1 MILLAVAIIV
11 VLIAVNALYV
21 AAEFAAV
28 SVRRSRIQ
36 QMAREGNPLAR
47 ALLPILDTP
56 ILLDRYIAACQV
68 GITISSIILGAYG
81 QATLPDIISP
91 AFESLGGMQE
101 PAAKSVSVVV
111 ILIGLTIIQ
120 VVLGELVPKSL
131 ALQFPTRV
139 ALYTAVPMRWSLVL
153 LRWLIVLLNGSGML
167 ILRLLGSPSPT
178 HVHTHSPDEI
188 ELLIVQSSDGGLL
201 NPDERLRLRRALR
214 LSSKTAHDIMV
225 PRPRMM
231 AVDVETPVE
240 ELITLVGGSPY
251 TRMPVYRETIDN
263 VIGLLHTK
271 DLVRDYLEP
280 GGLRS
285 VEQITRPIL
294 SIPEMVT
301 VDRVLTTFRS
311 RKAQQAI
318 VVDEYGGVAG
328 LVTLEDVLSE
338 VFGNFGDEFKAQVET
353 LETLEDG
360 RIRILGSVASDEVG
374 VLLGIEFGGHADTIG
389 GRVVEVLGFLPSG
402 GEVVEV
408 DGVSMEVEEVEH
420 LAVKTLLITPL
431 ETDEGDDD
439 E

>member
-1 MILLAVAIIV
+1 MILLAIAIIV
-11 VLIAVNALYV
+11 VLIAINALYV

-36 QMAREGNPLAR
+36 QLSREGNTFAR
-47 ALLPILDTP
+47 ALLPILNTP
-56 ILLDRYIAACQV
+56 VLLDRYIAACQV
-68 GITISSIILGAYG
+68 GITISSIVLGAYG
-81 QATLPDIISP
+81 QATLPRIIRP
-91 AFESLGGMQE
+91 IFEDLGGMQE
-101 PAAKSVSVVV
+101 AASQSASAAV
-111 ILIGLTIIQ
+111 ILISLTMIQ
-120 VVLGELVPKSL
+120 VVLGELVPKSI
-131 ALQFPTRV
+131 ALQYPTQT

-153 LRWLIVLLNGSGML
+153 LRWLIVILNGSGML

-201 NPDERLRLRRALR
+201 NPDERIRLRRALK
-214 LSSKTAHDIMV
+214 LSSKTAHDIMI

-231 AVDVETPVE
+231 AVDVQTPVE

-251 TRMPVYRETIDN
+251 TRMPVYRENIDN

-271 DLVRDYLEP
+271 DLVRDYLDT
-280 GGLRS
+280 GQLRS
-285 VEQITRPIL
+285 VEQLVRPIL

-328 LVTLEDVLSE
+328 LVTLEDVLAE
-338 VFGNFGDEFKAQVET
+338 VFGDFGDEFKAQVET
-353 LETLEDG
+353 IETLDDG
-360 RIRILGSVASDEVG
+360 RLRILGSVPSDEVG
-374 VLLGIEFGGHADTIG
+374 AFLGVEFGGHADTIG

-408 DGVSMEVEEVEH
+408 DGVGMEVEEVEH
-420 LAVKTLLITPL
+420 LAVKTLLITPP